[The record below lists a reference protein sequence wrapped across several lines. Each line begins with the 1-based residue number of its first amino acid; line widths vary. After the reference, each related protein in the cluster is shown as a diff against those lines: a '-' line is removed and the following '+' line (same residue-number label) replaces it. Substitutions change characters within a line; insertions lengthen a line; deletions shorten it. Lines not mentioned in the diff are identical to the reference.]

1 MNKMKLHSEKD
12 MPVQLNSSFNRRS
25 WHDMGLWHHAM
36 LFEFCLSVMK
46 MKRYDNTRRELRS
59 TGRCSIKD
67 VCTNSMLRRI
77 FLNRNLIIINKRVVK
92 KNTNE
97 YDISWLG
104 SRPCA
109 FFGGIIF
116 EYEWRHGSFLYFK
129 VPISDHKFQENGIW
143 NYWQNR
149 VSITYIFTWK
159 TGLCRVFF
167 LKKIIPPSTSLS
179 VLHSNYLRVPPSH
192 HITLKEGLPFSEPWW
207 SRPSCTISEGHKSC
221 HVIAFLF

>member
-1 MNKMKLHSEKD
+1 
-12 MPVQLNSSFNRRS
+12 
-25 WHDMGLWHHAM
+25 MGLVWHHAM

-59 TGRCSIKD
+59 TGRCSTKD

-129 VPISDHKFQENGIW
+129 IPISDHKFQMWDNGIW
-143 NYWQNR
+143 NYQSR
-149 VSITYIFTWK
+149 IYLLEKLASVVYF
-159 TGLCRVFF
+159 
-167 LKKIIPPSTSLS
+167 KKKNHSTINVLICTTFELS
-179 VLHSNYLRVPPSH
+179 
-192 HITLKEGLPFSEPWW
+192 
-207 SRPSCTISEGHKSC
+207 SCTTESSHNSERRTTVQRTMIESTFVHDFRRPQKLPCDRSS
-221 HVIAFLF
+221 FLELKCQKMRNFLPSSHRSVTRL